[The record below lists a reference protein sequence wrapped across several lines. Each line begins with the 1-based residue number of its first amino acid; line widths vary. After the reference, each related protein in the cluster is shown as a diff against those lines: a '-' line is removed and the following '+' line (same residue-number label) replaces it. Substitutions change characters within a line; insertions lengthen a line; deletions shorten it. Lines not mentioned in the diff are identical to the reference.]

1 MMTFKLLMCRIV
13 KSASIFWFAFSIVIV
28 ATLKSLSANSH
39 ITVICHQS
47 PLMIA
52 LSLDT
57 R

>member
-1 MMTFKLLMCRIV
+1 MTFKLLMCRIV

-39 ITVICHQS
+39 IMAICHQS

-52 LSLDT
+52 LSLDN